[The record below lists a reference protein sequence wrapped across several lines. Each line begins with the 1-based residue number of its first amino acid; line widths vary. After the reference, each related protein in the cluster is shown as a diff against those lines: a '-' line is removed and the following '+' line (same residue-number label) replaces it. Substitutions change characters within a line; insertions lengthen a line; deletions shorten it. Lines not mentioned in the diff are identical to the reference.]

1 MLVDEL
7 NAVPPK
13 IAVPPASPASRPT
26 LVVDFGSWATA
37 AAVVFGDQ
45 VGLVAEPTAGSVR
58 WPSAACRGPGDGRGD
73 LLVSVAAQQHRD
85 ARTDGYLESI
95 RGAVES
101 PTPLWLGDRA
111 VTGQEVLS
119 AYLSAVRT
127 EGERVHGRI
136 ERLVLTMPATYGGP
150 GVRRDL
156 LVGVA
161 TAAGFPDVELV
172 AEPLAAALDPAIAA
186 GWPDGS
192 LLLVCDLGASW
203 TVTAVEVRRGQPVM
217 LGYETSGAGKE
228 FDALLVEDLRAT
240 LREWVEPLL
249 SAGGPTG
256 ARARYHVADFVRR
269 LKHRLADADETG
281 DRLAP
286 AAPPYRL
293 TRAALERYAEPA
305 LRWMLA
311 SCRAVLARSGV
322 TLSDVSS
329 VLLVGGGSR
338 LTLAKPVLERGL
350 GLAVRHPAEP
360 ELAVIRG
367 AAHWAADTTGRR
379 VAASQPTW
387 RAEPLCWD
395 IPHGPARLVRWL
407 AADGQHYPAGALL
420 AQVRTADDRVFDLT
434 AAREGILLE
443 RRVQP
448 GAPVASG
455 TVAAMA
461 RSVSVFARD
470 RPTSR
475 HQLHVDGDWLLT
487 PDHRL
492 LVECPRTGAYARIRA
507 IATGAVVS
515 EVRPER
521 HGVQPRR
528 GKVFLRPGAGPAL
541 IAWDGAGRFFVWDL
555 QSGNL
560 LANFRDA
567 APPLAVLV
575 DEAHWRLVAE
585 ADRKVHVGRY
595 RRDVATVWNLATG
608 ERIEELT
615 GQDLH
620 RHYTGYAARSAADG
634 FATETLSPDGRL
646 RATARTGDAASV
658 ALQDTETDQE
668 VFRTD
673 ATAART
679 MRTAFSADGGHLLA
693 NWESEQ
699 TSWVQVWRI

>member
-1 MLVDEL
+1 
-7 NAVPPK
+7 
-13 IAVPPASPASRPT
+13 
-26 LVVDFGSWATA
+26 
-37 AAVVFGDQ
+37 
-45 VGLVAEPTAGSVR
+45 
-58 WPSAACRGPGDGRGD
+58 
-73 LLVSVAAQQHRD
+73 
-85 ARTDGYLESI
+85 
-95 RGAVES
+95 
-101 PTPLWLGDRA
+101 
-111 VTGQEVLS
+111 
-119 AYLSAVRT
+119 
-127 EGERVHGRI
+127 
-136 ERLVLTMPATYGGP
+136 
-150 GVRRDL
+150 
-156 LVGVA
+156 
-161 TAAGFPDVELV
+161 
-172 AEPLAAALDPAIAA
+172 
-186 GWPDGS
+186 
-192 LLLVCDLGASW
+192 
-203 TVTAVEVRRGQPVM
+203 M

-228 FDALLVEDLRAT
+228 FDALLIEDLRVT
-240 LREWVEPLL
+240 LHEWVEPLL

-256 ARARYHVADFVRR
+256 ARARYQVADFVRR
-269 LKHRLADADETG
+269 MKHRLADADEAG

-322 TLSDVSS
+322 TPSDVSS

-338 LTLAKPVLERGL
+338 LALAKPVLERGL
-350 GLAVRHPAEP
+350 GLAVRHPADP

-367 AAHWAADTTGRR
+367 AARWAADAAGRR
-379 VAASQPTW
+379 VTASQPTW

-395 IPHGPARLVRWL
+395 IPGSPARLVRWL
-407 AADGQHYPAGALL
+407 AEEGQHYPAGALL

-443 RRVQP
+443 RRVPP
-448 GAPVASG
+448 GAPVESD

-475 HQLHVDGDWLLT
+475 HRLHVEGDWLLT
-487 PDHRL
+487 PDRQL
-492 LVECPRTGAYARIRA
+492 LVESPHTGAYARIRS

-515 EVRPER
+515 EVRPDR
-521 HGVQPRR
+521 HGVHPLGAR
-528 GKVFLRPGAGPAL
+528 VFLRPASPAPSVDHGVGGGQRADSGSQVHDQRPAL
-541 IAWDGAGRFFVWDL
+541 IAWDGDGRFFVWDV
-555 QSGNL
+555 QSGKL

-575 DEAHWRLVAE
+575 DEARWRLVAE

-595 RRDVATVWNLATG
+595 RRDVATVWDLATG

-620 RHYTGYAARSAADG
+620 RHYTGYAARSTADG
-634 FATETLSPDGRL
+634 FATEAHSPDGRL
-646 RATARTGDAASV
+646 RATARAGDAASV
-658 ALQDTETDQE
+658 SLQDTETDQE

-673 ATAART
+673 GTAARA
-679 MRTAFSADGGHLLA
+679 MLTAFSADGGHLLA

-699 TSWVQVWRI
+699 TSWVEVWRI